1 MLLYK
6 NDENLSFIFNFM
18 LNKKRSTVKE
28 SNKVLNNFVIFERK
42 SKGFTKQLVY
52 NGTKYEKLNDILGA
66 IETEIITEALE
77 KTDNKSEAIQLLGL
91 SRRTF
96 YHKIKKMRS

>member
-1 MLLYK
+1 
-6 NDENLSFIFNFM
+6 M
-18 LNKKRSTVKE
+18 LNKKRS
-28 SNKVLNNFVIFERK
+28 SPNKRNNVLNNFVIIERHRK
-42 SKGFTKQLVY
+42 VFTKRLVY
-52 NGTKYEKLNDILGA
+52 NGTKYKKLKHILGA

-77 KTDNKSEAIQLLGL
+77 KTGNKSEAIQLLGV